1 VGNITPVPVNTPTDT
16 LPVQPTAQWG
26 ALTDLRIAYIS
37 LCDNRGGGI
46 SSSVVEAVMTDGDFT
61 VESQYQTPF
70 ENSNPENRL
79 PNLLGMAQSG
89 EASAAL
95 GRIAENIGSAANA
108 TNPEKAAGLAAAAAR
123 KLAEATGADVLGRAI
138 GSAFESLQGKTNL
151 TKINSTQVFVSTGSV
166 RMSVTLFF
174 MALKDAKTE
183 VEDQIN
189 LLQQWA
195 LPQELSGTGLLESI
209 LSDGLAGLFPSTV
222 PPFVNLVYSGKSYKP
237 FLIESV
243 SVPIT
248 GPIDKHGNRLSATVT
263 LSLISRQAW
272 DKNSVAAL
280 YAGGKSSNA
289 N

>member
-1 VGNITPVPVNTPTDT
+1 MAIPEPANTPTDS

-26 ALTDLRIAYIS
+26 ALTDLKIAKIS
-37 LCDNRGGGI
+37 L
-46 SSSVVEAVMTDGDFT
+46 VTVEKGNVLAVINSPIVQGVMTDGDFT

-89 EASAAL
+89 EATAAL
-95 GRIAENIGSAANA
+95 GRIAASQAGGA
-108 TNPEKAAGLAAAAAR
+108 PELLQRIASTVSDVTGLGAAAR
-123 KLAEATGADVLGRAI
+123 AI
-138 GSAFESLQGKTNL
+138 GGAFESLQGKTNL

-174 MALKDAKTE
+174 MAFKDAKTE
-183 VEDQIN
+183 VEDQIS

-195 LPQELSGTGLLESI
+195 LPQSLLDTGLLEN
-209 LSDGLAGLFPSTV
+209 LSKNGLAGLFPSTV
-222 PPFVNLVYSGKSYKP
+222 PPFISIVYSGKSYQP

-243 SVPIT
+243 GVPIV
-248 GPIDKHGNRLSATVT
+248 GPIDRHGNRLTATVT

-272 DKNSVAAL
+272 DKKNVTDL
-280 YAGGKSSNA
+280 YASGKSSNA

>member
-1 VGNITPVPVNTPTDT
+1 
-16 LPVQPTAQWG
+16 
-26 ALTDLRIAYIS
+26 
-37 LCDNRGGGI
+37 
-46 SSSVVEAVMTDGDFT
+46 MTDGDFT
-61 VESQYQTPF
+61 VESQYQSPF

-79 PNLLGMAQSG
+79 PNLLGMAQTG

-108 TNPEKAAGLAAAAAR
+108 TNPEKAAGFAAAAR

-174 MALKDAKTE
+174 MAFKDAKTE
-183 VEDQIN
+183 VEDQIS

-195 LPQELSGTGLLESI
+195 LPQELFGKGLLESI
-209 LSDGLAGLFPSTV
+209 VGDGLAGLFPSTV
-222 PPFVNLVYSGKSYKP
+222 PPFISIVYSGKSYQP

-243 SVPIT
+243 GVPIV
-248 GPIDKHGNRLSATVT
+248 GPIDRHGNRLTATVT

-272 DKNSVAAL
+272 DKTNITKL
-280 YAGGKSSNA
+280 YAGGKSSNE

>member
-1 VGNITPVPVNTPTDT
+1 MAIPEPANTPTDS
-16 LPVQPTAQWG
+16 LPVQATAQWG
-26 ALTDLRIAYIS
+26 ALSTHKIAYIS
-37 LCDNRGGGI
+37 LCDREGAVTLL
-46 SSSVVEAVMTDGDFT
+46 SPVVEAVMTDGDFT

-108 TNPEKAAGLAAAAAR
+108 TNPEKAAGFAAAAAR

-174 MALKDAKTE
+174 MAFKDAKTE
-183 VEDQIN
+183 VEDQIS

-195 LPQELSGTGLLESI
+195 LPQSLSDTGLLEN
-209 LSDGLAGLFPSTV
+209 LSKNGLAGLFPSTV
-222 PPFVNLVYSGKSYKP
+222 PPFVSIVYSGKSYQP

-243 SVPIT
+243 GVPIV
-248 GPIDKHGNRLSATVT
+248 GPIDRHGNRLSATVT

-272 DKNSVAAL
+272 DKTNITKL
-280 YAGGKSSNA
+280 YARGSSDA